1 VQGSASFQHQIADA
15 RLPQAAPV
23 LHDAA
28 ARDTALDKLDARP
41 PLIECLVRPLLLP
54 RELRAAGVGVAG
66 VPGLGATALRKE
78 QAMRFRLRRREHG
91 SVETVPNEGTW
102 YATVEQAASVR
113 RAFEKFPSGAEYW
126 IEDESGQVVAA
137 EGDKRQ
143 T

>member
-1 VQGSASFQHQIADA
+1 MAFSAAVGD
-15 RLPQAAPV
+15 P
-23 LHDAA
+23 
-28 ARDTALDKLDARP
+28 T
-41 PLIECLVRPLLLP
+41 
-54 RELRAAGVGVAG
+54 RAGGVGVAG
-66 VPGLGATALRKE
+66 GPGRGAAALSKE
-78 QAMRFRLRRREHG
+78 QAMRFRIRRREHG

-102 YATVEQAASVR
+102 YATMEQAASVR